1 MTIRLED
8 VVEWIRRANDLIQEN
23 KEYLTQLDQ
32 AIGDGDHGVNMSR
45 GFAEVLKKMSATSY
59 QDIGAVFQ
67 DVGMT
72 LLSKVG
78 GASGPLFGT
87 AFIKAAGSLKGKQEM
102 TIEDF
107 SQALQE
113 AVGGIKLRGKAQIGE
128 KTMLDVWEPVVS
140 YIAEQ
145 GNETLWDHVKELS
158 HEQMEK
164 TKSLEAKKG
173 RASFLGSRSIG
184 HLDPGSVSSYYL
196 FATLCMTLEK
206 GEVKP

>member
-1 MTIRLED
+1 MIIRLED
-8 VVEWIRRANDLIQEN
+8 VVEWIRRANDRIQEN

-32 AIGDGDHGVNMSR
+32 AIGDGDHGINMSR
-45 GFAEVLKKMSATSY
+45 GFTEVLKKVSATNY

-87 AFIKAAGSLKGKQEM
+87 AFIKAAGVLKGKHEM
-102 TIEDF
+102 TIEEF

-113 AVGGIKLRGKAQIGE
+113 SVNGIKLRGKAQIGE
-128 KTMLDVWEPVVS
+128 KTMLDVWEPVAS
-140 YIAEQ
+140 YIAQQ
-145 GNETLWDHVKELS
+145 GQETTWDKVKEYCQ
-158 HEQMEK
+158 EQMEK

-173 RASFLGSRSIG
+173 RASFLGGRSIG
-184 HLDPGSVSSYYL
+184 HLDPGAVSSYYL

-206 GEVKP
+206 GEVTA